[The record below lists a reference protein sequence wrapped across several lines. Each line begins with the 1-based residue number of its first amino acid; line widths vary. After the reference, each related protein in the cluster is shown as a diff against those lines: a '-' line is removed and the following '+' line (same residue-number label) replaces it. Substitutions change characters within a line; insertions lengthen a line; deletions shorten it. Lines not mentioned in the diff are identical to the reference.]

1 MQAIFRNMNRTSP
14 THAPAKLPVLAWIA
28 GTLLFLFGLL
38 AAFDYVMRL
47 SSGEPYYRSSGMN
60 DFQVAYYTSV
70 PLWATGGWTLSVWG
84 GLIGAALLLL
94 RRAPARTFF
103 LLSLLGNLIY
113 DLYIYALSPGRE
125 AMGGLW
131 WMPILMTVITAAMVW
146 YTDRLRAR
154 RVLT

>member
-1 MQAIFRNMNRTSP
+1 MNRTTLTQSP
-14 THAPAKLPVLAWIA
+14 PRLPILAWIA
-28 GTLLFLFGLL
+28 GILLFLFGLL
-38 AAFDYVMRL
+38 AAFDYVMSL
-47 SSGEPYYRSSGMN
+47 SSGEPYYRASGMN
-60 DFQVAYYTSV
+60 DSQVAYYTSV
-70 PLWATGGWTLSVWG
+70 PLWATVGWTLSVWG
-84 GLIGAALLLL
+84 GLIGAGLLLL

-131 WMPILMTVITAAMVW
+131 WMPILMTVISAAMVW